1 MAKPKAW
8 GPTSAE
14 QALLVD
20 LVTARMPLAV
30 IAKRMGISE
39 LKLRRFEK
47 RLLFRAAGDAAAGP
61 ARAGHARRRIM
72 ACGLGESWRPR

>member
-8 GPTSAE
+8 VPTSAE

-20 LVTARMPLAV
+20 LVTARMPPAV

-39 LKLRRFEK
+39 LKLRSFEK
-47 RLLFRAAGDAAAGP
+47 RLLSARQATPPPAPPRARERGSLLDRVFGD
-61 ARAGHARRRIM
+61 
-72 ACGLGESWRPR
+72 S